1 VKDTC
6 TIRLSRS
13 HFDALMAHLF
23 PGDTDEHGAILL
35 AGLTDRPDGPMLS
48 VREIHLA
55 REGIDYVPGKV
66 GYRALTPQFI
76 HKIITRARDERLAY
90 LAVHNHH
97 ADRYVGFSRVDMKS
111 HETGYPA
118 LLQIARGMPVGALVS
133 GLHSL
138 QADVWLANGQRLA
151 LKQAVVVGNT
161 IERLYPAPV
170 SDLSVPEETHERQ
183 VRMFGS
189 QGQAQLALCRVAIV
203 GLGGI
208 GSLVGEY
215 LARLGVGSFVLVDN
229 DRVEQSNVSRIVG
242 ATLSDAAASVPKVDV
257 AKRLILTGA
266 PAAKVRCI
274 DDDVAKESV
283 AKVLTAW
290 DYIFL
295 AADSMRARLVVNAI
309 VQQYLIP
316 GVQMGSKI
324 RANGDG
330 DLIEVLSV
338 NRPLRPGGG
347 CLWCNQFI
355 DPNQLALEAKT
366 DQERLDQAYGVHE
379 PNPSVISLNAVA
391 AATAVNDFVLDFLGL
406 RAERD
411 AVVYQHYHHL
421 DRRLAMV
428 KPRMDSDCPECSL
441 EGLRFGRG
449 DSVALPC
456 TQG

>member
-1 VKDTC
+1 MKDGC
-6 TIRLSRS
+6 TVRLSRS
-13 HFDALMAHLF
+13 HYDSLIAHLF
-23 PGDTDEHGAILL
+23 PGDLDEHGAILL
-35 AGLTDRPDGPMLS
+35 AGVTERPDGVMLS
-48 VREIHLA
+48 VREVHIA

-66 GYRALTPQFI
+66 GHRALTPQFI
-76 HKIITRARDERLAY
+76 HKTITRARDERLAY

-138 QADVWLANGQRLA
+138 QADVWFDHGQRIA
-151 LKQAVVVGNT
+151 LNEAVIVGNT
-161 IERLYPAPV
+161 IDRLHPAPLSGPSV
-170 SDLSVPEETHERQ
+170 SEETYERQ

-189 QGQAQLALCRVAIV
+189 QGQALLAACRVAIV

-208 GSLVGEY
+208 GSLVAEY
-215 LARLGVGSFVLVDN
+215 LARLGVGNFILVDS

-242 ATLSDAAASVPKVDV
+242 ATLHDAATGVPKVDV
-257 AKRLILTGA
+257 AKRLILTCA
-266 PAAKVRCI
+266 PEAEVRCVI
-274 DDDVAKESV
+274 DDVAKKSI
-283 AKVLTAW
+283 AKGLTDC

-295 AADSMRARLVVNAI
+295 AADSMRARLVINAV

-324 RANGDG
+324 RSDG
-330 DLIEVLSV
+330 EGKLLEVLSV

-391 AATAVNDFVLDFLGL
+391 AATAVNDFVLDYLGL
-406 RAERD
+406 RADRG
-411 AVVYQHYHHL
+411 AVVYQHHHHL

-428 KPRMDSDCPECSL
+428 KARVDSSCPECSP
-441 EGLRFGRG
+441 EGPRYGRG
-449 DSVALPC
+449 DSIALPC
-456 TQG
+456 IEG